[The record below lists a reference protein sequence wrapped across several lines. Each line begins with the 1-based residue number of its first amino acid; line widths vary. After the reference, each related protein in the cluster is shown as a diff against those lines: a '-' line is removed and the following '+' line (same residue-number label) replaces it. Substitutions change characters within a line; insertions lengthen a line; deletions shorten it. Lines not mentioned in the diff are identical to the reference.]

1 MIQLRNLKHNEQC
14 QVHAQKKQM
23 ATRKLE
29 LIVVM
34 FDGRPCFL
42 ISFFPLRSGTGV
54 HWISLI
60 VYYKGKKQ
68 FLGMFF

>member
-1 MIQLRNLKHNEQC
+1 MNSAKYMK
-14 QVHAQKKQM
+14 KKQM

-42 ISFFPLRSGTGV
+42 ISFSPPRPGTAV